1 MCPYPHLAGV
11 VCPSPRY
18 PAGMTA
24 ATITFCGARA
34 RETGVTVPA
43 TTRRAA
49 SAATSAPRE
58 QAGTAGRTQRV
69 PKNPYQ
75 GYSDPR
81 RCDLAADQ
89 TGRLIADAST
99 LAAWAAARTS
109 ERASVTLAPLVPDR
123 TTTPHTADTGQ
134 MTRPLPADGIA
145 ENGSGSRPGENQRA
159 RWTRILVTNPEGKN

>member
-1 MCPYPHLAGV
+1 VCPYPHLAGV
-11 VCPSPRY
+11 VCPSPPY

-69 PKNPYQ
+69 PKNPLSGVQ
-75 GYSDPR
+75 RPTLMRPCR
-81 RCDLAADQ
+81 RSTRQANSRRFHA
-89 TGRLIADAST
+89 GRLGRGTDIGAGFRHSGTTRTGPNDHPAHGRHRAD
-99 LAAWAAARTS
+99 
-109 ERASVTLAPLVPDR
+109 D
-123 TTTPHTADTGQ
+123 
-134 MTRPLPADGIA
+134 RPLPADRIA